1 MEQAIIGLLV
11 GLIVGGLG
19 GRYAA
24 GRIGGSRVADAERR
38 SEQILAEASGR
49 CRRAAEGGKGHGA

>member
-19 GRYAA
+19 GYAAA

-38 SEQILAEASGR
+38 SEDSRRSERA